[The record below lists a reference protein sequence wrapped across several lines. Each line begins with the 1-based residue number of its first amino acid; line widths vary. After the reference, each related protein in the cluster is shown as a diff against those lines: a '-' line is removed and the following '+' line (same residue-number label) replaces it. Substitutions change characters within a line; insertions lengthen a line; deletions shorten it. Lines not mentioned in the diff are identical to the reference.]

1 MKLEVVQIT
10 KKQYEQ
16 YKKGERVEEI
26 DNYFSLILKSLPS
39 DLKKEAIEKG
49 FILEEEGI
57 SMEILTLHVAVP
69 NASKELMHAVNNE
82 FIFCYLD

>member
-16 YKKGERVEEI
+16 YKRGEKIEEI
-26 DNYFSLILKSLPS
+26 ENCFSSILNSLS
-39 DLKKEAIEKG
+39 EDLKKEANEKG
-49 FILEEEGI
+49 FVLEENGI
-57 SMEILTLHVAVP
+57 SMEILTLHVVVP
-69 NASKELMHAVNNE
+69 KASKELKYAIGNE